1 MCVSRIKI
9 HGEDENFMQQDAF
22 TAGVQPDGLK
32 NKSDIKVLVCF
43 VLSNCSQ
50 PLTRK
55 DLTDIFLDR
64 GLANYFEAND
74 AISSLIKHGNLVE
87 IPEDNSLHITDSGKF
102 IADTLYDGL
111 PVTVREKSLDATSKL
126 LNRRHSSQL
135 NKTSIDACDKG
146 YNVTCTINDGSM
158 DTMSI
163 TVYVPTYNY
172 AALVRNRF
180 LEDPETIYRAVM
192 AQLTDTPE
200 IAPKPKN
207 RDK

>member
-1 MCVSRIKI
+1 
-9 HGEDENFMQQDAF
+9 MQRDAF

-43 VLSNCSQ
+43 VLSHCSQ
-50 PLTRK
+50 PLSRK

-74 AISSLIKHGNLVE
+74 AISSLIKNNHISESL
-87 IPEDNSLHITDSGKF
+87 EDGSLKVTDAGKF
-102 IADTLYDGL
+102 ISDTLYDGL

-126 LNRRHSSQL
+126 VSRRNSSRL
-135 NKTSIDACDKG
+135 NKTRIDACDKG
-146 YNVTCTINDGSM
+146 YNVTCIINDGSM
-158 DTMSI
+158 DIMST

-172 AALVRNRF
+172 ALVVRDRF
-180 LEDPETIYRAVM
+180 LDDPETIYRVVM

-207 RDK
+207 HK

>member
-1 MCVSRIKI
+1 
-9 HGEDENFMQQDAF
+9 MQQDAF

-43 VLSNCSQ
+43 VLSHCSQ

-74 AISSLIKHGNLVE
+74 AISSLIKHNNLTE
-87 IPEDNSLHITDSGKF
+87 SAEDNSLHVTDSGKF
-102 IADTLYDGL
+102 IADTLYDAL

-135 NKTSIDACDKG
+135 NKTRIDACDKG
-146 YNVTCTINDGSM
+146 YNVTCTVNDGTM
-158 DTMSI
+158 DTMSVS
-163 TVYVPTYNY
+163 VYVPTYNY
-172 AALVRNRF
+172 AVLVRDRF
-180 LEDPETIYRAVM
+180 LDDPETLYRSVM
-192 AQLTDTPE
+192 AQLTNTPE
-200 IAPKPKN
+200 IAPKQKQN
-207 RDK
+207 K